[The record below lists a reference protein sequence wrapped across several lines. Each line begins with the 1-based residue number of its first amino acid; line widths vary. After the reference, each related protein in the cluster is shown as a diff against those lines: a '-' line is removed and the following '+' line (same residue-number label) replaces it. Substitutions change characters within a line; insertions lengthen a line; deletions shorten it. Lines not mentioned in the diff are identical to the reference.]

1 LNNIEYTIYSIL
13 FNLLIDRKVGI
24 IYKKFQFKL
33 KIEKETINYAKKL
46 HENLIE
52 KNLFKYES
60 PYLMVPICIFTVSR
74 ISEKPT
80 TLTEMAKISHI
91 KEEDLR
97 KCYDMVFGEIDAS
110 FKKHKV

>member
-1 LNNIEYTIYSIL
+1 MNNTEYTIYFIL
-13 FNLLIDRKVGI
+13 VKLLMDRKTEI

-33 KIEKETINYAKKL
+33 KIDKSTIDYAQKL

-52 KNLFKYES
+52 KNLFKFES

-74 ISEKPT
+74 ISKAPK
-80 TLTEMAKISHI
+80 TLTEMAEISHI
-91 KEEDLR
+91 KEDDLR

-110 FKKHKV
+110 LKEL

>member
-1 LNNIEYTIYSIL
+1 MNNTGYTIYSIL
-13 FNLLIDRKVGI
+13 LNLLMDRKIEI

-33 KIEKETINYAKKL
+33 KIEKKIIDYAQKL
-46 HENLIE
+46 HENLIK
-52 KNLFKYES
+52 KNLFKFES

-74 ISEKPT
+74 ISEKPK
-80 TLTEMAKISHI
+80 TLAEMAEISHI

-110 FKKHKV
+110 LKEI

>member
-1 LNNIEYTIYSIL
+1 MN
-13 FNLLIDRKVGI
+13 RKIGI

-33 KIEKETINYAKKL
+33 KLTQDTINYAQKL

-52 KNLFKYES
+52 KNQFKYES
-60 PYLMVPICIFTVSR
+60 PYLIVPICIFTVSR
-74 ISEKPT
+74 ISEKPQ
-80 TLTEMAKISHI
+80 TLREMAEISHI

-110 FKKHKV
+110 LKKL